1 MISSGF
7 PQLRR
12 RVVRL
17 MLPAA
22 MLPEILSGVFAHHSL
37 QRLRESQHHVVDV
50 ALAVAGMRHRDLLG
64 DELVPAVG
72 LPHGVDHHHRIVAA
86 QRGVFAGRPKN
97 GTKVDASPTVA
108 WSERKPTA
116 CPSRSTRGTRRTAS
130 RSCMMCM
137 PRRSRVRRKYASE
150 SGFDMPRAIGCTGT
164 PRAAT

>member
-64 DELVPAVG
+64 D
-72 LPHGVDHHHRIVAA
+72 AA
-86 QRGVFAGRPKN
+86 APRGVFAGRPKN

-130 RSCMMCM
+130 
-137 PRRSRVRRKYASE
+137 
-150 SGFDMPRAIGCTGT
+150 
-164 PRAAT
+164 